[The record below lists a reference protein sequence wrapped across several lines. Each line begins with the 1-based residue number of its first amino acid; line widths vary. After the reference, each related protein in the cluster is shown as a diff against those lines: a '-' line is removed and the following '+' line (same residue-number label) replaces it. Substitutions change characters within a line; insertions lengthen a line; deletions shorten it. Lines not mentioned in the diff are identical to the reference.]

1 MNSFLSKKSRIFL
14 LVLFENL
21 LSPSSQVKLISNSF
35 PSIFPFPNVVSK
47 TKGLMSFE
55 SFKFPNL

>member
-35 PSIFPFPNVVSK
+35 PSIFPFPNVVSE
-47 TKGLMSFE
+47 TKRLMSFGL
-55 SFKFPNL
+55 FIFPDL